1 MNTQSSQN
9 VPKKA
14 PSVRPKSARQA
25 SKIDPIDFPANHAF
39 LVYFNC
45 DGKLSLVKPD
55 HSSWPAN
62 LRSSGKLSL
71 HYTDVD
77 FRSALK
83 PGTTV
88 KGKVITN
95 GPAIV
100 IERVGDYMNL
110 QINHRVQ
117 TEAMNLT
124 KIFQK
129 VYEGIEREKENEL
142 PAAKQNAKEL
152 RKQAKPDEAIE
163 CILESQKNQEDEID
177 IFDEASEISNE
188 IDDKAD
194 EPVFPIDKKVGSE
207 EKASYVTN
215 VQLVNH
221 F

>member
-45 DGKLSLVKPD
+45 DGNFSLVKPD
-55 HSSWPAN
+55 HSSWPAH
-62 LRSSGKLSL
+62 LRSSDKLSM

-77 FRSALK
+77 FKSALK

-95 GPAIV
+95 GPANV

-110 QINHRVQ
+110 QINLGVQ
-117 TEAMNLT
+117 TEDMNLT
-124 KIFQK
+124 MVFRK
-129 VYEGIEREKENEL
+129 VYEEIEREKENEL
-142 PAAKQNAKEL
+142 PAAKQNAKEF

-163 CILESQKNQEDEID
+163 CNLESQRNQEDEID
-177 IFDEASEISNE
+177 FFDEASEMSNE
-188 IDDKAD
+188 SDDRAD
-194 EPVFPIDKKVGSE
+194 EPVFPKDKKVGSE
-207 EKASYVTN
+207 EKASYVTTA
-215 VQLVNH
+215 QLVNH